1 MRSFI
6 FALAAIVPAF
16 AIDWARAADEVPE
29 FDIARNCK
37 AETSGAGIE
46 GPAHCTSDET
56 EAKNQL
62 AKRWSSYGAS
72 QKKECV
78 GESVI
83 GEREAWT
90 TLCVAHIPT
99 ATTAASKS
107 SVKLLGK
114 TNGKAPRH
122 EVAGGRA
129 LEVRTEIASPRIAF
143 GENLF

>member
-1 MRSFI
+1 MRAFI

-37 AETSGAGIE
+37 AETSGAAIE

-78 GESVI
+78 GESTI
-83 GEREAWT
+83 GGE
-90 TLCVAHIPT
+90 
-99 ATTAASKS
+99 KS
-107 SVKLLGK
+107 YVELL
-114 TNGKAPRH
+114 TC
-122 EVAGGRA
+122 
-129 LEVRTEIASPRIAF
+129 LEDSTDPNR
-143 GENLF
+143 